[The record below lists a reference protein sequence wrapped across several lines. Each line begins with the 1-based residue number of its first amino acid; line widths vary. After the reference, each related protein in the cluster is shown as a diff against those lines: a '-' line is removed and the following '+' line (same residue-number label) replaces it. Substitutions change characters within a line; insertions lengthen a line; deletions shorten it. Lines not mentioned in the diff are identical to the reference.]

1 MRFELFS
8 IPFEIFKK
16 EALVVK
22 IKYFSQLFI
31 FWFTFSFKIFS
42 AIFLDFWNFVGD
54 CFLFLEKVFC
64 EKIFCQFSQF
74 VLWLVSSGNIF
85 SLGFDMLLHAVYF
98 LNLSTIEVKWEN
110 SKTFDLYNVLH
121 YFVGEFVKTL
131 KIKIN

>member
-8 IPFEIFKK
+8 IPFEIFNK

-22 IKYFSQLFI
+22 INYFSQLFI

-42 AIFLDFWNFVGD
+42 AIFFR
-54 CFLFLEKVFC
+54 FLKFLWWLFSFSWKGICEKV
-64 EKIFCQFSQF
+64 FCQFSQF

-85 SLGFDMLLHAVYF
+85 SLGFDALLHAVYF
-98 LNLSTIEVKWEN
+98 PNLSTIEVKWEN